1 MREGSKKKKRKDLL
15 EYLHLCGCKSKASRY
30 SLELLENWGK
40 HKSKIR
46 IDSQKLKRKELKHN
60 CLIQKKIKPQREKI
74 KSGTKRT
81 KKSTGK

>member
-1 MREGSKKKKRKDLL
+1 MAVSLN
-15 EYLHLCGCKSKASRY
+15 KASRY

-74 KSGTKRT
+74 KSGKKTKNQLENEV
-81 KKSTGK
+81 